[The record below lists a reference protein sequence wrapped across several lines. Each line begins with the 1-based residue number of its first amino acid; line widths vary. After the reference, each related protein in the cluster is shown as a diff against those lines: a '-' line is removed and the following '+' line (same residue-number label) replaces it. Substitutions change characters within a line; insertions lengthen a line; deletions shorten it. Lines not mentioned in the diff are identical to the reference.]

1 MYDCDNIQDSMSMK
15 IMCSCCCPI
24 VECIIMTAMS
34 FVAYHHNILM
44 QYLYTAQIRSD
55 KKEKPLQEVKLLK
68 AVVFTNPIEEAE
80 TILKQTIE
88 QNMTKR
94 INTVKTSVIGGQG
107 SSLLENSSSS
117 SSSTSMVVG
126 QQIKGGYAEN
136 VSKIMRTQYWLI
148 ELAIVV

>member
-1 MYDCDNIQDSMSMK
+1 M
-15 IMCSCCCPI
+15 
-24 VECIIMTAMS
+24 
-34 FVAYHHNILM
+34 
-44 QYLYTAQIRSD
+44 
-55 KKEKPLQEVKLLK
+55 QEVKLLK

-136 VSKIMRTQYWLI
+136 VSKIMRT
-148 ELAIVV
+148 